1 MVSLRSRTPFSLRVL
16 AVSALVACATVP
28 WLRGVE
34 SATPRYFQITLED
47 AMFSPA
53 NPDDVRE
60 LVLDLEQVGD
70 QWSAIYALSRN
81 YNMAYH
87 KGAVKEGKL
96 NGDKLDLTIGTDIT
110 PDKWIAGGQG
120 AYNISLT
127 RSADGTLTGNFTGTY
142 NGVKRSGPARGRIY
156 EPVRARD
163 YAPLAPQEHPR
174 LLLRKRDLPA
184 LREKAK
190 TPFGRAAMEQIEK
203 AGTPTALGFL
213 YQMTGD
219 KSWAAKAEQE
229 AEFYLAGKKPENSPF
244 VPMMGSWGRLE
255 HLAMV
260 YDLCYDALSAD
271 FKARYRAWL
280 GDFGFRVFFAPESM
294 GSNINWHPIS
304 NHSANVYSGLALG
317 ALALFDEPSAEPRQP
332 TSPFLEETLP
342 PAKDFVPGEGVP
354 VVPLTPGKSPTE
366 WLQTQPLRTTTPED
380 PREVFYGI
388 EVVNPR
394 PGTGVKVGDFAL
406 TFQKMPEANRSAA
419 AHGGLSVGH
428 FLEAPAS
435 AKLKEPLTMAIYTV
449 IEVKEPGEYV
459 FQCPVS
465 RANLAQSSLAGKL
478 LADKQVVK
486 LEKGFY
492 PLMTLVQWRMKW
504 GEIAPILTVATP
516 EDATAWKAA
525 AEQLRAQHGTRME
538 GFAAVLQNWKRSSGG
553 DPMFGRLLR
562 LARFTSTLH
571 CADAVGRGG
580 FQGETSHYHID
591 ASFGHAQLWPIYR
604 RVMGYDLTPDG
615 EYADYLPRKIVG
627 GPQDITGAAAIGDR
641 FFHNLFP
648 VIREEWKPELLTAW
662 HKQAKVADP
671 ALPVEVLKPDPVA
684 AFINYP
690 LGMKPA
696 VIGTKLPK
704 VWEASGLGYYAL
716 RSGWDDDA
724 FIAQIFVKRQIL
736 SGWNGENAGTFRLRG
751 LGQEWATGT
760 TDRYRTREQES
771 VVWLPDA
778 ELQDGARGRL
788 THFQSDA
795 NTLVLSINL
804 DEVYETEGRYW
815 FSKFGQLRKIVQPG
829 KATDGSVKA
838 VPPASGITGM
848 RAVAFDFSGES
859 GAPCLFALVDRI
871 DGAKDLKRLWLFQPP
886 RLAGEKQDPKAPPA
900 KLAAAEGRGFRITP
914 QGSAP
919 SLLGTFAY
927 PTEVKV
933 NTEPLTWEYVKTVGT
948 GRGETVKKT
957 ISCLSVPGFDHF
969 FFVGTVSAGPHP
981 QVRISGT
988 GLGAVITVGKRTIRF
1003 DGEKLVLGRSK

>member
-366 WLQTQPLRTTTPED
+366 WLQTEPLRTTTPED
-380 PREVFYGI
+380 PREVFYGL

-394 PGTGVKVGDFAL
+394 PGTGV
-406 TFQKMPEANRSAA
+406 
-419 AHGGLSVGH
+419 
-428 FLEAPAS
+428 
-435 AKLKEPLTMAIYTV
+435 
-449 IEVKEPGEYV
+449 
-459 FQCPVS
+459 
-465 RANLAQSSLAGKL
+465 
-478 LADKQVVK
+478 
-486 LEKGFY
+486 
-492 PLMTLVQWRMKW
+492 
-504 GEIAPILTVATP
+504 
-516 EDATAWKAA
+516 
-525 AEQLRAQHGTRME
+525 
-538 GFAAVLQNWKRSSGG
+538 
-553 DPMFGRLLR
+553 
-562 LARFTSTLH
+562 
-571 CADAVGRGG
+571 
-580 FQGETSHYHID
+580 
-591 ASFGHAQLWPIYR
+591 
-604 RVMGYDLTPDG
+604 
-615 EYADYLPRKIVG
+615 
-627 GPQDITGAAAIGDR
+627 GA
-641 FFHNLFP
+641 
-648 VIREEWKPELLTAW
+648 
-662 HKQAKVADP
+662 
-671 ALPVEVLKPDPVA
+671 
-684 AFINYP
+684 
-690 LGMKPA
+690 
-696 VIGTKLPK
+696 
-704 VWEASGLGYYAL
+704 
-716 RSGWDDDA
+716 
-724 FIAQIFVKRQIL
+724 
-736 SGWNGENAGTFRLRG
+736 
-751 LGQEWATGT
+751 
-760 TDRYRTREQES
+760 
-771 VVWLPDA
+771 
-778 ELQDGARGRL
+778 
-788 THFQSDA
+788 
-795 NTLVLSINL
+795 
-804 DEVYETEGRYW
+804 
-815 FSKFGQLRKIVQPG
+815 
-829 KATDGSVKA
+829 
-838 VPPASGITGM
+838 
-848 RAVAFDFSGES
+848 
-859 GAPCLFALVDRI
+859 
-871 DGAKDLKRLWLFQPP
+871 
-886 RLAGEKQDPKAPPA
+886 
-900 KLAAAEGRGFRITP
+900 
-914 QGSAP
+914 
-919 SLLGTFAY
+919 
-927 PTEVKV
+927 
-933 NTEPLTWEYVKTVGT
+933 
-948 GRGETVKKT
+948 
-957 ISCLSVPGFDHF
+957 
-969 FFVGTVSAGPHP
+969 
-981 QVRISGT
+981 
-988 GLGAVITVGKRTIRF
+988 
-1003 DGEKLVLGRSK
+1003 